1 MGYHIGDYVSF
12 NAGGMWNPEKPEF
25 VCEILDERF
34 SNRCGSPNTFLLKPV
49 EPPPRP
55 LSSIMR
61 GSEPDGTFWCW
72 QGNFTRSDFSPAVA
86 VDISG
91 LL

>member
-12 NAGGMWNPEKPEF
+12 NAGGMWNPEQPQF
-25 VCEILDERF
+25 ICEILGKRS
-34 SNRCGSPNTFLLKPV
+34 SNRYGSPDTFLLKPV

-61 GSEPDGTFWCW
+61 GSKPDGTFWCW
-72 QGNFTRSDFSPAVA
+72 QGNFTRSDFRPAVA
-86 VDISG
+86 VDISS

>member
-1 MGYHIGDYVSF
+1 MGYHIGDYVFF
-12 NAGGMWNPEKPEF
+12 NAGGIWTPERPQF
-25 VCEILDERF
+25 ICEILDERS
-34 SNRCGSPNTFLLKPV
+34 SNSTFLLKPV

-86 VDISG
+86 IDISG

>member
-1 MGYHIGDYVSF
+1 MGYHIGDYVFF
-12 NAGGMWNPEKPEF
+12 NAGGIWNPDKPEF
-25 VCEILDERF
+25 VCEILDEKSSSF
-34 SNRCGSPNTFLLKPV
+34 NFIPDIFLLKPV

-72 QGNFTRSDFSPAVA
+72 QGNFTRSDFRPAVT